1 MLSDYRNLINI
12 NTELIIVNSLLTKNL
27 SLNIINPLINNN
39 FNILLPL
46 INYQNI
52 NLISKQ
58 GVFPFSTNEENRRD
72 SVSSSESSNL
82 FTNSENNDALFKE
95 ATNFI
100 NNKRFPSKRPRKE
113 NKDNIRKK
121 IKRGFFNNA
130 LVRKLNCK
138 LKNIGSPK
146 YFEKFP
152 QYFASDVNQQR
163 NKEILNITLGE
174 IFEKKELFTHENEK
188 GLLNYSHNLKVVQSE
203 EIKENEEFKKIFNKS
218 FRKLYE
224 EYVNSNEFKIDEI
237 NRLKE
242 KNGEVYVKNYI
253 YLAKHLIEFFSQ

>member
-12 NTELIIVNSLLTKNL
+12 NTKLIIVNSLLTKNL

-100 NNKRFPSKRPRKE
+100 NNKRFSSKRPRKE

-152 QYFASDVNQQR
+152 
-163 NKEILNITLGE
+163 
-174 IFEKKELFTHENEK
+174 
-188 GLLNYSHNLKVVQSE
+188 
-203 EIKENEEFKKIFNKS
+203 
-218 FRKLYE
+218 
-224 EYVNSNEFKIDEI
+224 
-237 NRLKE
+237 
-242 KNGEVYVKNYI
+242 
-253 YLAKHLIEFFSQ
+253 